1 MEIDFQHCQ
10 SAHCENGVIS
20 NLLRHN
26 NIHISEPM
34 VFGIGSGL
42 FFVYLP
48 FIKVNHNPTASF
60 RTLPGAIF
68 KHTASRLKIKIK
80 RQKFASKKKAMTA
93 LDKTLETG
101 QPVGLQVGAYHLSYF
116 PPAYR
121 FHFNAHNVV
130 VYGKKDDRYLIS
142 DPVMEHPTF
151 LTSEELVRVRF
162 AKGAFAPNGHMY
174 YPIIN
179 DHEEIDFKTA
189 IKKGI
194 KKTCREMLQF
204 PIPIAGVK
212 GIRFFS
218 KQVKKW
224 LSKHGS
230 ETAALYLGQMVRMQE
245 EIGTGGGG
253 FRFIYAAFL
262 QEAGEFLKM
271 KMLDDLSEEMTQA
284 GDLWRDF
291 AITAVRI
298 YKKRCSSDQQKFD
311 QAADKLLT
319 IADSEESI
327 FKKLAKL
334 RFD

>member
-1 MEIDFQHCQ
+1 MEVDFQHYQ

-42 FFVYLP
+42 FYVYLP
-48 FIKVNHNPTASF
+48 FVKINHAPIASF

-68 KHTASRLKIKIK
+68 KRIASRLNIKIK
-80 RQKFASKKKAMTA
+80 REKFASKKKAMQA
-93 LDKTLETG
+93 LDEIIATG
-101 QPVGLQVGAYHLSYF
+101 QPVGLQVGAFHLSYF

-121 FHFNAHNVV
+121 FHFNAHNVI
-130 VYGKKDDRYLIS
+130 VYGKKDDQYLIS

-174 YPIIN
+174 YPVSFQ
-179 DHEEIDFKTA
+179 EQIDFSTA

-194 KKTCREMLQF
+194 KKTCREMLKT
-204 PIPIAGVK
+204 PIPIIGVR

-218 KQVKKW
+218 KQVRKW

-230 ETAALYLGQMVRMQE
+230 KKAALYLGQMVRMQE

-271 KMLDDLSEEMTQA
+271 KRLDDLSEEMTQA
-284 GDLWRDF
+284 GDLWREF
-291 AITAVRI
+291 AITAARI
-298 YKKRCSSDQQKFD
+298 YKKRYPADQQTFD
-311 QAADKLLT
+311 QAADKLLK
-319 IADSEESI
+319 IADREEAT
-327 FKKLAKL
+327 FKKLAEL
-334 RFD
+334 QFD

>member
-1 MEIDFQHCQ
+1 MEIEFQHCQ

-20 NLLRHN
+20 NLLRHHN
-26 NIHISEPM
+26 LHISEPM

-42 FFVYLP
+42 FYVYLP
-48 FIKVNHNPTASF
+48 FIKINHTPTASF
-60 RTLPGAIF
+60 RTLPGSIF
-68 KHTASRLKIKIK
+68 KRIASRLKIKIK
-80 RQKFASKKKAMTA
+80 RQKFNSKKKAMIA
-93 LDKTLETG
+93 LNKTLETG
-101 QPVGLQVGAYHLSYF
+101 RPVGLQVGAYHLSYF

-130 VYGKKDDRYLIS
+130 VYGKKDDQYLIS
-142 DPVMEHPTF
+142 DPVMEHPTS

-174 YPIIN
+174 YPVGV
-179 DHEEIDFKTA
+179 HEEIDLKTA
-189 IKKGI
+189 IIKGI
-194 KKTCREMLQF
+194 KNTCREMLKI
-204 PIPIAGVK
+204 PVPIAGVR

-230 ETAALYLGQMVRMQE
+230 EKAARYLGQMVRMQE

-262 QEAGEFLKM
+262 QEANEVLKM

-284 GDLWRDF
+284 GDLWREF
-291 AITAVRI
+291 AITAARI
-298 YKKRCSSDQQKFD
+298 YKKRYSADQQNFD

-319 IADSEESI
+319 IADLEEAV

>member
-1 MEIDFQHCQ
+1 MEVDFQHCQ

-20 NLLRHN
+20 NLLRHH

-42 FFVYLP
+42 FYVYLP
-48 FIKVNHNPTASF
+48 FIKINHAPTASF
-60 RTLPGAIF
+60 RILPGVIF
-68 KHTASRLKIKIK
+68 KRIASRLKIKIK
-80 RQKFASKKKAMTA
+80 RKKFTNKKKAMKA
-93 LDKTLETG
+93 LDRILATG

-130 VYGKKDDRYLIS
+130 VYGKKDDQYLIS
-142 DPVMEHPTF
+142 DPVMEQPTS

-174 YPIIN
+174 YPVSFRK
-179 DHEEIDFKTA
+179 EIDFKTA

-194 KKTCREMLQF
+194 KKTCREMLKI
-204 PIPIAGVK
+204 PIPIIGVR

-218 KQVKKW
+218 KQVKNW
-224 LSKHGS
+224 LAKHGS
-230 ETAALYLGQMVRMQE
+230 KKAALYLGQMVRMQE

-262 QEAGEFLKM
+262 QEAGEFLQM
-271 KMLDDLSEEMTQA
+271 KRLDDLSEEMTQA
-284 GDLWRDF
+284 GDLWREF
-291 AITAVRI
+291 AITAARI
-298 YKKRCSSDQQKFD
+298 YKKRCAADQQTFE

-319 IADSEESI
+319 IADREEAT
-327 FKKLAKL
+327 FKKMAKL

>member
-1 MEIDFQHCQ
+1 MEVDFQHCQ

-42 FFVYLP
+42 FYVYLP
-48 FIKVNHNPTASF
+48 FIKINHAPTASF
-60 RTLPGAIF
+60 RTLPGVIF
-68 KHTASRLKIKIK
+68 KRVASRLKIKIK
-80 RQKFASKKKAMTA
+80 RKKFTSKKKAMKA
-93 LDKTLETG
+93 LDKILETG

-130 VYGKKDDRYLIS
+130 VYGKKDDQYLIS
-142 DPVMEHPTF
+142 DPVMEHPTS

-174 YPIIN
+174 YPVSFQ
-179 DHEEIDFKTA
+179 EEIDFKTA
-189 IKKGI
+189 IEKGI
-194 KKTCREMLQF
+194 KKTCREMLKI
-204 PIPIAGVK
+204 PIPITGVR

-230 ETAALYLGQMVRMQE
+230 KKAALYLGQMVRMQE

-271 KMLDDLSEEMTQA
+271 KSLDDLSEEMTQA
-284 GDLWRDF
+284 GDLWREF
-291 AITAVRI
+291 AITAARI
-298 YKKRCSSDQQKFD
+298 YKKRCSADQQTFD
-311 QAADKLLT
+311 QAADKLLA
-319 IADSEESI
+319 IADREEAT
-327 FKKLAKL
+327 FKKLAEL

>member
-1 MEIDFQHCQ
+1 MEVDFQHCQ

-20 NLLRHN
+20 NLLKHN
-26 NIHISEPM
+26 NIHITEPM

-42 FFVYLP
+42 FYVYLP
-48 FIKVNHNPTASF
+48 FVKINHAPTASF
-60 RTLPGAIF
+60 RPLPGVIF
-68 KHTASRLKIKIK
+68 KRIASSLKIKIK
-80 RQKFASKKKAMTA
+80 REKFASKKKAMKA
-93 LDKTLETG
+93 LDKVLETR

-142 DPVMEHPTF
+142 DPVMEHPTS

-174 YPIIN
+174 YPVSFQQ
-179 DHEEIDFKTA
+179 EIDFKTA

-194 KKTCREMLQF
+194 KKTCHEMLKI
-204 PIPIAGVK
+204 PIPITGVK
-212 GIRFFS
+212 GIRFLS
-218 KQVKKW
+218 KQVRKW

-230 ETAALYLGQMVRMQE
+230 KKAALYLGQMVRMQE

-262 QEAGEFLKM
+262 QEAGELLELKE
-271 KMLDDLSEEMTQA
+271 LDELSEEMTQA
-284 GDLWRDF
+284 GDLWREF
-291 AITAVRI
+291 AIIAARI
-298 YKKRCSSDQQKFD
+298 YKKRCSADQQTFD
-311 QAADKLLT
+311 KAADKLLT
-319 IADSEESI
+319 VADREEAT
-327 FKKLAKL
+327 FKKLVKL